1 MSPSITLEVPTMVCA
16 EAGLQVAMSSG
27 REARMRSTVSSGS
40 LLKGIERVVLL
51 GHART
56 NVNSAT
62 ASIRG
67 IKALPAQAEVWTEMR
82 TKSECLGLSNGN

>member
-1 MSPSITLEVPTMVCA
+1 MVCA

-40 LLKGIERVVLL
+40 LLKGIERVVQAD
-51 GHART
+51 HARKQVS
-56 NVNSAT
+56 NAT

-67 IKALPAQAEVWTEMR
+67 IKALPALAKVWTEMW
-82 TKSECLGLSNGN
+82 TKSKCLGLSNCN

>member
-1 MSPSITLEVPTMVCA
+1 MVCA

-40 LLKGIERVVLL
+40 LLKGIERVVQAD
-51 GHART
+51 HARKQVS
-56 NVNSAT
+56 NAT

-67 IKALPAQAEVWTEMR
+67 IKDLPALAKVWTR
-82 TKSECLGLSNGN
+82 TWTQTPRQPLNH